1 MFSTFNVT
9 FYFWLK
15 IVKFYAF
22 QIHKDYEDC
31 LLEWWIFN
39 FQLCSVKV
47 FEAFLYNLGL
57 HFRLM
62 NIYVYSEFI
71 NFEQVFKAFLFLLV
85 INLYVSVLIFLLL
98 IWRFYWMI
106 IFLRYLIVVQL
117 VTMNGW
123 RKLHWVII
131 VKSRLSVIFCRLS
144 DLCFKYMF
152 LWASVTC
159 NEVWWVNFWSISTLL
174 INLTDIFFEFM
185 CILDKN
191 L

>member
-1 MFSTFNVT
+1 MHSIRINAIKNRLIKWLFSTFNVT

-85 INLYVSVLIFLLL
+85 INLYVSVLIFFIINLKVLLNDY
-98 IWRFYWMI
+98 F
-106 IFLRYLIVVQL
+106 F
-117 VTMNGW
+117 
-123 RKLHWVII
+123 
-131 VKSRLSVIFCRLS
+131 
-144 DLCFKYMF
+144 
-152 LWASVTC
+152 
-159 NEVWWVNFWSISTLL
+159 TLL
-174 INLTDIFFEFM
+174 DCRTVSNYEWL
-185 CILDKN
+185 
-191 L
+191 